1 MDLNIANLSIKLRS
15 TPEGPLFSHDDDDSN
30 LEPITWVV
38 NSIVTGGI
46 SEERFT
52 QMVDTLER
60 GEEICN
66 QGWYIGRPD
75 DPSEDYTEARENWR
89 ELTNSL
95 PGDDSYLVG
104 TSFLRRQIIVPRQ
117 VLLEIIYALK
127 KLRQQGNF
135 TDESEEG
142 TEQKPSQIPNNQELT
157 NNQPQKQLDVDNIPV
172 DDDFLRHMEER
183 AVALATLEQGEETL
197 ETAAT
202 ASAKRRF
209 LLVELE
215 DAGLLN
221 ESHFVHLHQ
230 RLEQLQLPMLIAYH
244 QAAMELHAYFR
255 SPQRKQYLPEA
266 VPESIFGGPISLD
279 WFRLQVPTPEQY
291 HPYDWLGWCESIFR
305 ERKNLGSGFGH
316 IYIHQGTLRC
326 WLCWRKDDGVT
337 PVLLKAALS

>member
-60 GEEICN
+60 GEEICT
-66 QGWYIGRPD
+66 QGWSIGRPD
-75 DPSEDYTEARENWR
+75 EPSEDYTEARENWR

-95 PGDDSYLVG
+95 PGDDSYLVA

-127 KLRQQGNF
+127 KLRQEGNFADESEEGTEQKTIQIPNNQELTNNQPHKHLDVDNISVDAF

-142 TEQKPSQIPNNQELT
+142 TEQKPSQIQNNQELT
-157 NNQPQKQLDVDNIPV
+157 NNQPHKHLDVDNIPV

-255 SPQRKQYLPEA
+255 SPQRKRYLPEA

-279 WFRLQVPTPEQY
+279 IL
-291 HPYDWLGWCESIFR
+291 
-305 ERKNLGSGFGH
+305 
-316 IYIHQGTLRC
+316 
-326 WLCWRKDDGVT
+326 
-337 PVLLKAALS
+337 